1 MTPSESTADH
11 TCKLA
16 IMVSTN
22 DVKAGMALDLP
33 EGLFQI
39 IEHQHV
45 KPGKGRAFVRMKLK
59 NLISGAVID
68 RTFRADE
75 NVPQAIIDRRDHQY
89 LYRDDFGYHFMNL
102 ETYAQFALSEEEIGD
117 ARHYITEGS
126 TVMLP
131 LYDDV
136 PIGVELAASV
146 QLKVTG
152 AEPGIRGD
160 RVSGATKPV
169 TLETGLVVQAPLFI
183 DVGDVVK
190 VDTRSGSYISRV

>member
-1 MTPSESTADH
+1 
-11 TCKLA
+11 
-16 IMVSTN
+16 MVSTN
-22 DVKAGMALDLP
+22 DVKTGMALDLP
-33 EGLFQI
+33 DGLFQI

-59 NLISGAVID
+59 NLRTGAVVD

-75 NVPQAIIDRRDHQY
+75 NVPQALIDRRDHQY

-102 ETYAQFALSEEEIGD
+102 ETYAQFALSEDEIGE
-117 ARHYITEGS
+117 ARNYITEGA

-131 LYDDV
+131 LYEDI
-136 PIGVELAASV
+136 PIGIELAASV
-146 QLKVTG
+146 LLQVEA
-152 AEPGIRGD
+152 AEPGVRGD

-183 DVGDVVK
+183 EVGDTIK
-190 VDTRSGSYISRV
+190 VDTRSGTYISRA